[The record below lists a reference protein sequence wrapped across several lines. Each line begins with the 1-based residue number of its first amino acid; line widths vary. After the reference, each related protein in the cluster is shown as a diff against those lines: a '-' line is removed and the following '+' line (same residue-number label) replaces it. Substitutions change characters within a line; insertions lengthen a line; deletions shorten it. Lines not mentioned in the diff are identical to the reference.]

1 VEGGWEGVEGVQG
14 VEGVEAGVHGVH
26 GVEGGWVMVRKL
38 RTRLPMDAD
47 VVP

>member
-14 VEGVEAGVHGVH
+14 VEGVEAGVHGV
-26 GVEGGWVMVRKL
+26 EGGWVMVRKL
-38 RTRLPMDAD
+38 RMRLPMDAD